1 MNGGSIDAGGVF
13 VGIARNV
20 HRYITHVLANAERRS
35 EVFSRSRI
43 VVVENDSTDGT
54 QDDLRRW
61 AAASGA
67 HIYVSA
73 DAVPAEHFSTR
84 TERLAYYR
92 NIYLREIEKSEYAGF
107 DYVVVFDCDNVNSG
121 SIDNEVFADAV
132 RFLAQEEE
140 RAAAFANTRGFYYDI
155 WTLRHPS
162 WCATD
167 CWQDVERMKSF
178 TSYTEAV
185 VNCVGGRQIRI
196 KPTCDPIPVTS
207 AFGGLG
213 IYKRRY
219 LLGKQYLARDRDRS
233 PICEHV
239 SVNEQIASDG
249 GKLFIF
255 PPLVVGTPYE
265 HIHRPRDRTYYRTRL
280 AEYLA
285 ERRARWKST
294 FVRVQP
300 AASPSGG

>member
-1 MNGGSIDAGGVF
+1 MNRVKIDAGGVF

-20 HRYITHVLANAERRS
+20 RPYIAHVLANAERRS

-54 QDDLRRW
+54 QDELRRW
-61 AAASGA
+61 AAASEA

-73 DAVPAEHFSTR
+73 DGVASGDFGTR

-92 NIYLREIEKSEYAGF
+92 NIYLREIEKGAYDGF
-107 DYVVVFDCDNVNSG
+107 DYVVIFDCDNVNSG
-121 SIDNEVFADAV
+121 WVDNEAFADAV

-167 CWQDVERMKSF
+167 CWQDVERMRSF

-219 LLGKQYLARDRDRS
+219 LLGKQYFARSRDGS

-239 SVNEQIASDG
+239 SVNEQISGDG

-285 ERRARWKST
+285 ERRAHWKST
-294 FVRVQP
+294 SMHAQP
-300 AASPSGG
+300 ATSPAGR